1 MHIRDAVNE
10 SELGTPLEHVHIPAV
25 EAISGGSALVCG
37 VAPEDEIVSSL
48 RRTGP
53 YVALFKAS
61 QLGPLEVSYHNL
73 VVAVGVG
80 VG

>member
-1 MHIRDAVNE
+1 MHICDTINE
-10 SELGTPLEHVHIPAV
+10 SELGTSLEHVHIPAV
-25 EAISGGSALVCG
+25 EAISGGSTLVSG
-37 VAPEDEIVSSL
+37 MAPEDEIVSSL

-61 QLGPLEVSYHNL
+61 QLGPLEVSYHYL

-80 VG
+80 